1 VVQTPTGPV
10 QVGTNVTYAVTVT
23 NNDFGFCPADS
34 YFVSSSLANGSG
46 FGGFGGGGVGP
57 SGGEDAGTV
66 TIGSGPPPPVA
77 SASGSASPALAGGTP
92 TDAGPDTGTAHPT
105 ETPLG
110 LNVSLNPSFGSGIGV
125 GQTFTFDV
133 DVSATVDTDP
143 GDYAIPFQVFSLN
156 DGTALSGSLDFDLAA
171 PTGCFVTTGRELMVI
186 DPTVVDDP
194 VRTAFTA
201 PATNPSTGVWTFGRL
216 MRDMAP
222 TPDQAPAMVL
232 GLFQSWLTDQ
242 SVNGFTVSARPAIQQ
257 LLLDSWPRT
266 SDGSLDLTQ
275 SPLRLLGIVN
285 RIDTRDLAA
294 GNAGEARFVYGVDD
308 PFGNPQQFTVIV
320 EYALLA
326 NTEADVLNWANE
338 WHALG
343 ALPFPSEQ
351 YNSALEALTL
361 QFSGRGA
368 APSRPNGSALDQ
380 LRTNEIALSFQ
391 WELRQ
396 FGLSTGT
403 LQEETVALT
412 PDLSLNGEAALA
424 DFINQNQATVI
435 ANTDVLPNQFEGAPF
450 IGGSVFNDLIT
461 WNAPG
466 ILDNEA
472 RFQFSSNTCNGCHG
486 PDTNTT
492 FLQIAPRS
500 PGQESVLSPFLTG
513 TQTNDPVSGELRSFN
528 DLARRNQDLASLVCP
543 APATTA
549 QAKLAPSATKLVFP
563 KTTIAKGIRRTH

>member
-1 VVQTPTGPV
+1 
-10 QVGTNVTYAVTVT
+10 VTYAVTVT
-23 NNDFGFCPADS
+23 NNDFGFCPAEQ
-34 YFVSSSLANGSG
+34 YFVSSPLQNSFGG
-46 FGGFGGGGVGP
+46 GGFGGPPTGGEEDSGTVVGP
-57 SGGEDAGTV
+57 GTPS
-66 TIGSGPPPPVA
+66 GSGPVPAVA
-77 SASGSASPALAGGTP
+77 SAIPAATLA
-92 TDAGPDTGTAHPT
+92 DAGSDSGLPQT

-110 LNVSLNPSFGSGIGV
+110 LNVGLSNTFVSGIAP
-125 GQTFTFDV
+125 GQTFTFDI

-143 GDYAIPFQVFSLN
+143 GDYAIPFQVFPLDEPN
-156 DGTALSGSLDFDLAA
+156 DALSGSVDFDLAA
-171 PTGCFVTTGRELMVI
+171 PAGCHVTTGRELMVI

-222 TPDQAPAMVL
+222 TPEQAPAMVL

-242 SVNGFTVSARPAIQQ
+242 TVNGFTVSARPAIQQ

-294 GNAGEARFVYGVDD
+294 GNAGEARFVYGVLD

-326 NTEADVLNWANE
+326 NTEADVLNWASE

-351 YNSALEALTL
+351 YNAALEALTL

-412 PDLSLNGEAALA
+412 PDLSLNGSTALA

-435 ANTDVLPNQFEGAPF
+435 ANTDVLPTQFEGAPF
-450 IGGSVFNDLIT
+450 IGGAVFNDLIT

-466 ILDNEA
+466 IADNEA

-513 TQTNDPVSGELRSFN
+513 TSTNDPVSGELRSFN

-543 APATTA
+543 APATTTTA
-549 QAKLAPSATKLVFP
+549 QLKLAPSATKLVFP
-563 KTTIAKGIRRTH
+563 KTTVAKGIRRTH